1 MARLFVFLVA
11 TVAVLAVV
19 EANSKKCSKNIDAFA
34 ACLEKG
40 YKSEANCTSG
50 DGVLSKKELRKC
62 AKVENQ
68 LNACDYSCRK
78 SEPEPEPQP
87 EPEPE
92 PQPEPEPEPQPEPE
106 PEPQPEPAY
115 DMNCARPGFDF
126 GGADIRSFFASSLEE
141 CAMECS
147 KEAGCK
153 SITTRDSDNY
163 CWLKNKKSGNGPS
176 QKSGLTSM
184 NLKCDRSDVD
194 SSCKRDNFDF
204 GGADLKSFFSQSLD
218 DCANHCRDTE
228 ECQSFTLRKSDN
240 YCWLKN
246 KRGGGRGPYPKDGL
260 VSMNIECFPGF
271 DASDRTCAQ
280 DGFDF
285 GGADLRDFKSSG
297 YEECRTSC
305 FDAIDCVSF
314 TLKKSDNNCWMKTK
328 EGGENGPGANDELI
342 SANMS
347 C

>member
-1 MARLFVFLVA
+1 MARLFVSLVA
-11 TVAVLAVV
+11 TIAVLAVV
-19 EANSKKCSKNIDAFA
+19 VVGSKRCSKNVETFE
-34 ACLEKG
+34 ACLKKG
-40 YKSEANCTSG
+40 YKSEAECSSG
-50 DGVLSKKELRKC
+50 DGILSKKELKKC
-62 AKVENQ
+62 EKVEKQ
-68 LNACDYSCRK
+68 LNACDYSCKR

-87 EPEPE
+87 ES
-92 PQPEPEPEPQPEPE
+92 
-106 PEPQPEPAY
+106 AY
-115 DMNCARPGFDF
+115 DLNCKRPGFDF
-126 GGADIRSFFASSLEE
+126 GGADIRSFFASSLED
-141 CAMECS
+141 CALECS

-163 CWLKNKKSGNGPS
+163 CWLKNKNSGNGPS
-176 QKSGLTSM
+176 EKDGLTSM
-184 NLKCDRSDVD
+184 NLKCDRSPVD

-204 GGADLKSFFSQSLD
+204 GGADIKSFLSQSLD

-228 ECQSFTLRKSDN
+228 ECQSFTLRKSNN

-246 KRGGGRGPYPKDGL
+246 KRGGGRGPYPKDDL

-271 DASDRTCAQ
+271 DASDRTCVQ

-285 GGADLRDFKSSG
+285 GGADLRDYQSGG
-297 YEECRTSC
+297 YEDCRTSC

-314 TLKKSDNNCWMKTK
+314 TLRKSDNNCWMKTK